1 MRILIKRKIK
11 EWLKRYLL
19 SEIVCTI
26 TALVAAIGARFFTS
40 NMVIIAYVATI
51 GEAIGFY
58 STIFI
63 QEFIRANQSVA
74 TKSGSFS
81 FKHLTKIIGS
91 LVLEFGP
98 AGVLDGLFLRPFF
111 MFVFPIILKN
121 FTLGILI
128 GKLVGDL
135 AFYLLVII
143 SYELKN
149 YKKASKT

>member
-1 MRILIKRKIK
+1 MMIKRKIK

-40 NMVIIAYVATI
+40 NMVIIAYAGAI

-63 QEFIRANQSVA
+63 QELILANQSVA
-74 TKSGSFS
+74 NKSGSFS
-81 FKHLTKIIGS
+81 FKHLAKIIGS

-98 AGVLDGLFLRPFF
+98 AGVLDGLLLRPFF

-121 FTLGILI
+121 FTLGILV

-135 AFYLLVII
+135 VFYMLVII

-149 YKKASKT
+149 YKKSTNT